1 MSHNA
6 YIRQPDQAH
15 PVEQRLMYNPG
26 LNWLAK
32 QRLIIKSRV
41 RQSLAVIIPTSS
53 KEVVN
58 WPSNLVTQL
67 AGQSVH
73 MRWAN
78 NRQWWFDFIPHNPED
93 HSSAKWLSN
102 LVTQLVGQSVVKSL
116 ESMTPQSTVESQSK
130 PHQQPF
136 RHQTHQP
143 LLSTQDTV

>member
-6 YIRQPDQAH
+6 YTRQPDQD

-53 KEVVN
+53 NEVVN
-58 WPSNLVTQL
+58 SPSNLVTQL

-78 NRQWWFDFIPHNPED
+78 MGLI
-93 HSSAKWLSN
+93 SSHITLKII
-102 LVTQLVGQSVVKSL
+102 
-116 ESMTPQSTVESQSK
+116 
-130 PHQQPF
+130 
-136 RHQTHQP
+136 HQP
-143 LLSTQDTV
+143 NDSVT